1 MKITKRQLRRIIKEE
16 RAKLLEARISPRG
29 LELRQKI
36 SNVIKEL
43 ESIDLEELEQMRLN
57 TTAYGVDNIL
67 RQLIDIAIEDVKHD
81 MRYRD
86 ENY

>member
-43 ESIDLEELEQMRLN
+43 ESIDLEELEKMRLN

-81 MRYRD
+81 MRYRR
-86 ENY
+86 

>member
-1 MKITKRQLRRIIKEE
+1 MKITKRQLRRIIKEQ

-43 ESIDLEELEQMRLN
+43 ESIDLEELEKMRLN

-81 MRYRD
+81 MRYRR
-86 ENY
+86 